1 MRLARSVLVLAL
13 AGGLASCASLPERLA
28 WLPRHLLPHH
38 PPALK
43 VIPVETQLASTVPAD
58 EGFYQDAKEAIVA
71 RDYVSALDLLEAA
84 KDRKPDDVRVLN
96 AFGVVYDSL
105 GKYDVAVRYYAE
117 AKKLDPTSPII
128 AQNEA
133 YSAMLQKAQAGQAPK
148 GLALAVPKYSP
159 HDWPHLAVVS
169 PKVIMVQGGM
179 ATGSLALAKPILT
192 GHPLV
197 LVDATGHPG
206 VAEPLR
212 LALADRGWTAPKA
225 AERSAAPQARSEI
238 RYAREARLAAAALA
252 RTLPGE
258 VELAACDNGCQGVQL
273 ILGADAVSWGTH
285 GLRHKA

>member
-1 MRLARSVLVLAL
+1 MRLARSVLALAL

-38 PPALK
+38 APVLK
-43 VIPVETQLASTVPAD
+43 VTPVETQLASTVPTD
-58 EGFYQDAKEAIVA
+58 EGFYQDAKEAIEA
-71 RDYVSALDLLEAA
+71 RDYASALDLLEAA
-84 KDRKPDDVRVLN
+84 KDRKQDDVRVLN

-105 GKYDVAVRYYAE
+105 GRFDVATRYYAQ
-117 AKKLDPTSPII
+117 ALKLDPTSPIV

-133 YSAMLQKAQAGQAPK
+133 YSAMLQKTQAGEVPK
-148 GLALAVPKYSP
+148 GLALAVPKYSA
-159 HDWPHLAVVS
+159 HDGPQLAVAG
-169 PKVIMVQGGM
+169 PKVLVIQGG
-179 ATGSLALAKPILT
+179 AVRGGLSLEKPVLT

-225 AERSAAPQARSEI
+225 AERSAAPQPRSEI

-273 ILGADAVSWGTH
+273 ILGADAVSWGAH

>member
-38 PPALK
+38 APALK
-43 VIPVETQLASTVPAD
+43 VIPVETQLASAAPTD
-58 EGFYQDAKEAIVA
+58 EGFYQDAKEAIEA

-84 KDRKPDDVRVLN
+84 KDRKHDDVRVLN

-105 GKYDVAVRYYAE
+105 GKFDVAVRYYAE

-133 YSAMLQKAQAGQAPK
+133 YSAMLQKTQAGEAPK

-159 HDWPHLAVVS
+159 HDGPHLAVVS
-169 PKVIMVQGGM
+169 PKVIMIQGGV
-179 ATGSLALAKPILT
+179 ATGGLALAQPVLT

-206 VAEPLR
+206 IAEPLR
-212 LALADRGWTAPKA
+212 LALADHGWTAPKA

-238 RYAREARLAAAALA
+238 RFAPEARLAAAALA

-258 VELAACDNGCQGVQL
+258 VELAACNNGCQGVQL
-273 ILGADAVSWGTH
+273 ILGVDAASWGAH